1 MIAIDGVKVSY
12 RDQLAWAAVAT
23 MNGLPAATAPIGRE
37 PDGLPI
43 GGRIFGSY
51 LSDLTTI
58 AFGGMIEKEF
68 GGFAPPPNFA

>member
-1 MIAIDGVKVSY
+1 MIAIYGVMSY
-12 RDQLAWAAVAT
+12 GDQLAWAAVAT
-23 MNGLPAATAPIGRE
+23 MNGLPAATAPIGRG

-43 GGRIFGSY
+43 GVRIIGSY

-68 GGFAPPPNFA
+68 GGFAPPPDFA